1 MIQKYVYM
9 YKGRYGGYIR
19 IYKYERWKTY
29 RPGLESHIVNNN
41 ENLSQSD
48 QSKFYWNN
56 ISDTLLS
63 QFSSFNDE
71 KQRTSIST
79 NKVQL
84 MNLWQ

>member
-19 IYKYERWKTY
+19 VYKHKRWKTY
-29 RPGLESHIVNNN
+29 RSGIKSHIVNNN

-56 ISDTLLS
+56 VSDTLLQS
-63 QFSSFNDE
+63 VF
-71 KQRTSIST
+71 K
-79 NKVQL
+79 L
-84 MNLWQ
+84 